1 LLANPEIIGNNI
13 FTGAEMV
20 SATDII
26 NALSQEVSPGSASAT
41 PPPATHATDPAPA
54 YVTDTVTDPFASSAF
69 AILQTPPGT
78 KYAYHCLEQHHPRNS
93 QWILSEGTCCCFMSL
108 LFHI

>member
-1 LLANPEIIGNNI
+1 
-13 FTGAEMV
+13 MV

-69 AILQTPPGT
+69 AILKTPPVRSMLTTASSSTIRGT
-78 KYAYHCLEQHHPRNS
+78 RNGSSVKVLVVVSCL
-93 QWILSEGTCCCFMSL
+93 CCFIYNIYWCVVRPRM
-108 LFHI
+108 